1 MPILPKG
8 IEYALSDGGIRDKV
22 QNIRF
27 YSDETPENGEVKPVG
42 PAVSVTSSDFEYDEN
57 TNRLYLKKGI
67 SHDFTEAV
75 TILGIYFYQLDSQFT
90 QIWNI
95 PTNTIEVPSDGGR
108 VYFDPEENDVWISL
122 E

>member
-8 IEYALSDGGIRDKV
+8 IEYALNDGGIRENV

-27 YSDETPENGEVKPVG
+27 YSDETPSSGEVQPRG
-42 PAVSVTSSDFEYDEN
+42 TAVPVTSSDFEYDED

-67 SHDFTEAV
+67 SHDFTESV
-75 TILGIYFYQLDSQFT
+75 TILGIYFYQLHSLHT
-90 QIWNI
+90 QIWKI
-95 PTNTIEVPSDGGR
+95 PTNTINVPSDGGR
-108 VYFDPEENDVWISL
+108 VYFDPEENDLWISL